1 MRELL
6 YTLINFG
13 VTKSLTSHEKRR
25 VRTVNLLNLV
35 ITFFL
40 LVGLIN
46 YFILKTEYNFLAFFI
61 FLILTAS
68 SSILNKL
75 NLTHLGSLLFTI
87 NVNFEIFYINTLYP
101 SEVGSYLYYYPL
113 IVSVVLLSNPQT
125 RDKFALTHFI
135 TSILFFVCI
144 FFIEIPQWQIHTLS
158 VENINIMWKL
168 NVVISSVVTA
178 TIVYFLARLISGQN
192 QEILVQN
199 NNLILSQKKLNES
212 LKEKE
217 ILLAELHHRVK
228 NNLAIIS
235 GLLNLQESSTENI
248 ETKQFL
254 GDSKNRINSM
264 ALVHKMLY
272 ENIDLKSID
281 LKKYINDLVYELFN
295 SYHLISTVKINQEVD
310 SVVLSVNKSIPLGLV
325 LNEIVTNSIKYVFS
339 QPNDKNG
346 VFDIRLKLDQE
357 FVNIV
362 IKDNGK
368 GFPVDYNQENSK
380 FSLGI
385 FLIKSLIE
393 QIDGKVTFSNENGA
407 KIEFSFP
414 TN

>member
-1 MRELL
+1 MKALL
-6 YTLINFG
+6 FKIINLG
-13 VTKSLTSHEKRR
+13 VTNSLTIHEKRR

-35 ITFFL
+35 ILFFL
-40 LVGLIN
+40 LFGLTN
-46 YFILKTEYNFLAFFI
+46 YFILKTEYNFLPFFI

-68 SSILNKL
+68 SSLLNKL
-75 NLTHLGSLLFTI
+75 NQTHLGSLLFTI
-87 NVNFEIFYINTLYP
+87 NVNFEIFYINNIYP
-101 SEVGSYLYYYPL
+101 IGVGSYLYYFPL
-113 IVSVVLLSNPQT
+113 IVSVVLLSSPQT
-125 RDKFALTHFI
+125 RDKFALAHFI
-135 TSILFFVCI
+135 TSIVFFIGVL
-144 FFIEIPQWQIHTLS
+144 FIEIPQWQIHTIS
-158 VENINIMWKL
+158 AENINQMWKL
-168 NVVISSVVTA
+168 NLVISTVVTA
-178 TIVYFLARLISGQN
+178 TIVFLLTRLIARQN
-192 QEILVQN
+192 QEIIVQN
-199 NNLILSQKKLNES
+199 NHLILSQEKLNDS

-235 GLLNLQESSTENI
+235 GLINLQESSTENV
-248 ETKQFL
+248 ETKQIL

-272 ENIDLKSID
+272 ENVDLKSID

-295 SYHLISTVKINQEVD
+295 GYHLIPSVKINQDVD
-310 SVVLSVNKSIPLGLV
+310 SVVLSVNKSIPLGLI

-339 QPNDKNG
+339 QPDNKNG
-346 VFDIRLKLDQE
+346 VFDIQLKAKQE
-357 FVNIV
+357 IVSIV

-368 GFPVDYNQENSK
+368 GFPMDYNQENST

-407 KIEFSFP
+407 KIEMSFSA
-414 TN
+414 N